1 MAWSKS
7 RRADENS
14 AVDRVRAEE
23 ANGGRKDTK
32 HFVAEMESKLGDFDA
47 RLKQRR
53 QDVAFAEAEISE
65 LKRLVNA
72 ATQAIKAARPG
83 DARPAVAVVGNRPAA
98 RSAAGG

>member
-7 RRADENS
+7 RQVDEKS
-14 AVDRVRAEE
+14 AVDQVRAEE
-23 ANGGRKDTK
+23 ASGGRKDTK
-32 HFVAEMESKLGDFDA
+32 NFVAEMESRLGDFDA

-53 QDVAFAEAEISE
+53 QDVALAEAEISE

-83 DARPAVAVVGNRPAA
+83 DTPPAMAVVGSRPAA
-98 RSAAGG
+98 KSAAG